1 MNASDTSRSFGEVD
15 ESQFKAG
22 VGNMH
27 GKVAYYRYRRTKTIK
42 MPHNEGAQS
51 RFHSDEGAPDAR
63 MLLTC

>member
-1 MNASDTSRSFGEVD
+1 
-15 ESQFKAG
+15 
-22 VGNMH
+22 MH
-27 GKVAYYRYRRTKTIK
+27 EGGLGFLLPVSEKKKKKTIK